1 MRRLSAL
8 ILALVPQSGFAQ
20 DAGSGAVIAGRW
32 CANCHTIERAPGG
45 ARADSVPSFV
55 DIANRPNTSRESL
68 RAAMTGQHGRMPDF
82 SLTNAEMN
90 DLSSYVLGLR
100 K

>member
-1 MRRLSAL
+1 MRRWSVL
-8 ILALVPQSGFAQ
+8 ILAMVPQTAFAQ
-20 DAGSGAVIAGRW
+20 DIENGSAIAKRW
-32 CANCHTIERAPGG
+32 CANCHTVERAPAG

-55 DIANRPNTSRESL
+55 DIANRPNTSKQSL

-82 SLTNAEMN
+82 SLTDAEMN
-90 DLSSYVLGLR
+90 DLSSYMLGLR